1 MTAIHPSDRLDPAP
15 FREWV
20 AAEMERR
27 HELTGDAFARA
38 LLPAIQS
45 DGAAA
50 RRLHAWRTE
59 SVHLSRNA
67 VTEALAQFDVLLEDV
82 YPDEAL
88 PDLPEDY
95 CWTCRAFVAVIDH
108 ACCWCEHPIVR
119 VELRDT
125 ALAPLHRRAPLD
137 PEALRVTRRERPAPM
152 PPCPFFLDV
161 RLDRRR
167 AALEAFA
174 ATASPWAAATEIEG
188 LYASRESATGALRS
202 LLIREGWFEP
212 AGRGKAAKRALT
224 AAASNVRAALDHGTW
239 DRVVEQQPRPSQR
252 TVIDERLVHEAAW
265 LYFYD
270 RLSFRE
276 IGRRLL
282 PLSPARSA
290 GSISQALCVE
300 WDYRGWP
307 KFVKR
312 AITWTA
318 PAGVHAA
325 GRCTSTNRDGRA
337 CSRWAQRGKPVCL
350 AHDPARAAERQAAN
364 RHASRARLVPL
375 TPWVGWLNHRVLE
388 LGSVRELHLRL
399 GDVVSYDTL
408 ADWTKRYGGQ
418 SRSLQT
424 VRRDTIDRVLL
435 AWGDGTTFEDIYLPV
450 VSDDHALVPQAAAA

>member
-1 MTAIHPSDRLDPAP
+1 MTMVQSQPTHLDPAP

-20 AAEMERR
+20 AEQLENRSVGEFA
-27 HELTGDAFARA
+27 HSIFPAFTPESAV
-38 LLPAIQS
+38 
-45 DGAAA
+45 
-50 RRLHAWRTE
+50 RRLWRWRYDDAP
-59 SVHLSRNA
+59 LDRDA
-67 VTEALAQFDVLLEDV
+67 VADALHEADVPFEDV
-82 YPDEAL
+82 YPDEVL

-108 ACCWCEHPIVR
+108 ACCWCDHPIVR

-125 ALAPLHRRAPLD
+125 ALAPLQRRPPLD
-137 PEALRVTRRERPAPM
+137 PGALRVNQRERPAPM
-152 PPCPFFLDV
+152 PARPFYLDV

-167 AALEAFA
+167 AALETFA
-174 ATASPWAAATEIEG
+174 ATASPWAAALEIQD
-188 LYASRESATGALRS
+188 LYASRESAAQSLRS
-202 LLIREGWFEP
+202 LLIREGWFTP
-212 AGRGKAAKRALT
+212 AGRGKAANRALT
-224 AAASNVRAALDHGTW
+224 AAAVSVRAALDHGTW

-270 RLSFRE
+270 RLSFTE
-276 IGRRLL
+276 IARRLL
-282 PLSPARSA
+282 PLSPATAA
-290 GSISQALCVE
+290 GSIKQALLAE

-325 GRCTSTNRDGRA
+325 GRCTATNRDGRP

-364 RHASRARLVPL
+364 LRASRARLVPL
-375 TPWVGWLNHRVLE
+375 APWVGWLNHRVRE
-388 LGSVRELHLRL
+388 LGSVRALHRRL
-399 GDVVSYDTL
+399 DAVVSYDTL

-418 SRSLQT
+418 SRNLQT

-435 AWGDGTTFEDIYLPV
+435 AWGDSTTFDDIYLPV
-450 VSDDHALVPQAAAA
+450 VSDDQALVPQAAAA